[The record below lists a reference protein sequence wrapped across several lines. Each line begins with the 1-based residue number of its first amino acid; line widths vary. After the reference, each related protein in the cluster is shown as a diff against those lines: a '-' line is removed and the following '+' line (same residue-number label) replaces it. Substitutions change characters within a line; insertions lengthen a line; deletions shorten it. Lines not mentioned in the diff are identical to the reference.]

1 MLIAILFWTMTLTC
15 CSYSVCF
22 GRNDAK
28 IYALF
33 ILLASFLTSISQYTF
48 GILGHNWLVMLV
60 DFTLLTI
67 FYSLAIRSIHYWPI
81 WITGF
86 HLLTCLSH
94 LVSLTMDNY
103 LFSVYFGL
111 QAIWAIFG
119 QFFMA
124 YGIYL
129 DNAGATDERTNRGTK
144 AAIRTS
150 E

>member
-1 MLIAILFWTMTLTC
+1 MLIAFLFWTMTLTC
-15 CSYSVCF
+15 CIYSACF
-22 GRNDAK
+22 GRSDAK

-33 ILLASFLTSISQYTF
+33 ILLASFLTSISQY
-48 GILGHNWLVMLV
+48 ILGITHQNWLVMSI
-60 DFTLLTI
+60 DFMLLII
-67 FYSLAIRSIHYWPI
+67 FYLLSLRSIHYWPI

-94 LVSLTMDNY
+94 LVSLLMDNY

-124 YGIYL
+124 FGIYL
-129 DNAGATDERTNRGTK
+129 DNAGATDERTNRRAK
-144 AAIRTS
+144 AAI
-150 E
+150 

>member
-48 GILGHNWLVMLV
+48 GILGHNWLVMSV